1 MKKNTFE
8 EVETLLEHYPKVLTL
23 RLYGDGASE
32 ETVKE
37 AEQILNVTFPEDYR
51 KFLKKWGYLYLKDIS
66 EWIYGIAFD
75 DIKERRENAIIET
88 IELREWS
95 ALPEYFVAFYSDEG
109 ERYWCIDTRN
119 PDGPVIIWN
128 PFEKCLADKRE
139 GIGEQWYAPGIP
151 FVDLLYG
158 QVELSIQ
165 KLENSES

>member
-95 ALPEYFVAFYSDEG
+95 ALPEYFVAFIRSSRFIMLSG
-109 ERYWCIDTRN
+109 MTRN
-119 PDGPVIIWN
+119 VFVSSILPQLRISPRLSLNRRESVSAVFTRIGLNSSV
-128 PFEKCLADKRE
+128 FKRRR
-139 GIGEQWYAPGIP
+139 ALP
-151 FVDLLYG
+151 
-158 QVELSIQ
+158 
-165 KLENSES
+165 